1 MAPLQDFG
9 TGTEATLHGRVV
21 ITDAPKTLPPDGR
34 CPKCRADE
42 SRRVALGLAGL
53 REACGQCGYEFPE
66 EPRG

>member
-1 MAPLQDFG
+1 MDP
-9 TGTEATLHGRVV
+9 TV
-21 ITDAPKTLPPDGR
+21 ILTDAVKTLPTDGR

-66 EPRG
+66 EARG

>member
-1 MAPLQDFG
+1 MQP
-9 TGTEATLHGRVV
+9 TV
-21 ITDAPKTLPPDGR
+21 ILTDAAKTLPPDGR

-66 EPRG
+66 ESRG